1 MLIFKGQ
8 VRRYCQAFSKVVS
21 EGEIMIFFGAGKV
34 ISFIKLVSR
43 RKLFLIL
50 KKISQAIIVRR
61 SRKKLLHY
69 FRGRIVIIICWIMYV
84 YHARQQTTYILQFW
98 AQSIQTV
105 RECKSYISCEIR
117 HNYTIFD
124 FGVQCRRINATPYD
138 MGDPVWVG
146 DGVVRWWVM
155 GGLRGWGLLGG
166 AFGPCPLRPAGT
178 YRRRQ
183 TTDIIKPSR
192 TFRNSYDATPEI
204 FEAPHDIRFHSVCWL
219 PLIDPIMGT
228 I

>member
-1 MLIFKGQ
+1 MHNEIFWAAKFFLCTKPLIRKGLLLIFKGQ

-117 HNYTIFD
+117 HNYTICD

-146 DGVVRWWVM
+146 NGLCGGGWWV
-155 GGLRGWGLLGG
+155 GWGGG
-166 AFGPCPLRPAGT
+166 GC
-178 YRRRQ
+178 
-183 TTDIIKPSR
+183 
-192 TFRNSYDATPEI
+192 
-204 FEAPHDIRFHSVCWL
+204 
-219 PLIDPIMGT
+219 
-228 I
+228 

>member
-1 MLIFKGQ
+1 
-8 VRRYCQAFSKVVS
+8 
-21 EGEIMIFFGAGKV
+21 
-34 ISFIKLVSR
+34 
-43 RKLFLIL
+43 
-50 KKISQAIIVRR
+50 
-61 SRKKLLHY
+61 
-69 FRGRIVIIICWIMYV
+69 MYV

-98 AQSIQTV
+98 AHSIQTV
-105 RECKSYISCEIR
+105 RECKTYISFEIR

-138 MGDPVWVG
+138 MGGPVWVG

-166 AFGPCPLRPAGT
+166 SFGPCPLRPAGT

-204 FEAPHDIRFHSVCWL
+204 FEAPYDIRFHSVCWF
-219 PLIDPIMGT
+219 PLIDPIMGYNIT
-228 I
+228 EIYDDTSSGIFFHPIGHSACWFLLRMTRVPQDPLRPGRTRR

>member
-1 MLIFKGQ
+1 MKFFE
-8 VRRYCQAFSKVVS
+8 RRSFFMHKTINSKRTVAYFQGAGPTILPGILKKVVS

-124 FGVQCRRINATPYD
+124 FGVQCRRINATPYN

-146 DGVVRWWVM
+146 NGLCGGGWWV
-155 GGLRGWGLLGG
+155 GWGGG
-166 AFGPCPLRPAGT
+166 GC
-178 YRRRQ
+178 
-183 TTDIIKPSR
+183 
-192 TFRNSYDATPEI
+192 
-204 FEAPHDIRFHSVCWL
+204 
-219 PLIDPIMGT
+219 
-228 I
+228 